1 MFRFLQDLSD
11 DGNGINTA
19 LRVHIEKILTMVNV
33 RKSVDPNIELVIRA
47 STTSRTQEPSPDE
60 FRQLA
65 NDIMEEFPEEEDDL
79 ASDGEATEGDG
90 PTFTYPTERGGSEV
104 VADEPWKPFLD
115 LLMVNNTHV
124 LKLLDTIGVNP
135 DVNSV
140 IDFYYSDFDPSSDRH
155 SDWNCIDALNTL
167 LSDERF
173 ATICLHDELRSAQ

>member
-33 RKSVDPNIELVIRA
+33 RKSADPNIELIINA
-47 STTSRTQEPSPDE
+47 RTGRGNQQPDPDE

-65 NDIMEEFPEEEDDL
+65 NSIMEEYPEEEDDL
-79 ASDGEATEGDG
+79 ASDDEAADGDG
-90 PTFTYPTERGGSEV
+90 PTFTYPTERGDSEV
-104 VADEPWKPFLD
+104 VADEPWKP
-115 LLMVNNTHV
+115 LLNLLLANNTRV
-124 LKLLDTIGVNP
+124 LELLDTIGVSP

-140 IDFYYSDFDPSSDRH
+140 IDFYYSDFEPSSDRH
-155 SDWNCIDALNTL
+155 SDWNRIDALNTL

-173 ATICLHDELRSAQ
+173 ATICLHDELRSA

>member
-1 MFRFLQDLSD
+1 MLRFLRDLSD

-33 RKSVDPNIELVIRA
+33 GKSADPNIELIINA
-47 STTSRTQEPSPDE
+47 RTGRGNQQPSPDE

-104 VADEPWKPFLD
+104 VADEPWKPFLN
-115 LLMVNNTHV
+115 LLLANNTRV
-124 LKLLDTIGVNP
+124 LELLDTIGVNP

-140 IDFYYSDFDPSSDRH
+140 IDFYYSDFEPSSDRH
-155 SDWNCIDALNTL
+155 SDWNCIDAFNTL